1 MIKFVNPAIQKIS
14 VLDESKLNQRQKK
27 FFDRVIE
34 GEEKITTQHYI
45 KLIGCSKR
53 TAIRD
58 LNQLV
63 KLGVVVQKGSVTG
76 RGRYYIIKV
85 TKGDKR

>member
-1 MIKFVNPAIQKIS
+1 MKEWNLPDPKLKEKQDCFVIRFNNPTILKIP
-14 VLDESKLNQRQKK
+14 VLDE
-27 FFDRVIE
+27 
-34 GEEKITTQHYI
+34 
-45 KLIGCSKR
+45 SKR

-63 KLGVVVQKGSVTG
+63 KLGVVVQMGSVTG

-85 TKGDKR
+85 TKGDRKSKENNSIC